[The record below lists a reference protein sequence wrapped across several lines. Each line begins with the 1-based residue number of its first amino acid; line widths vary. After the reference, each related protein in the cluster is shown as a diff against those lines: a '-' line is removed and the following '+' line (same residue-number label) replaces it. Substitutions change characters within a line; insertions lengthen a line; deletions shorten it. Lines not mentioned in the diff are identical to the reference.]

1 MNTLIDYSAKYPY
14 KSKMYSKYMTVYI
27 TPEEYA
33 IFDFHRQ
40 YNTLLNENFDVE
52 DEETLNVI
60 SDNFNIVEPY
70 LRKRFKLNK
79 SEDVMSLIEQIQEI
93 EDERGIFDYPPMPYQ
108 NKIRNLN
115 EITDASGKIISISN
129 NTIYMIKYKNITTFE
144 KLIDIVSKI
153 NNLPQNQHLTFSINN
168 YGYTILT
175 QLSINGISREI
186 KTVKESKKI
195 KLIEV

>member
-14 KSKMYSKYMTVYI
+14 KSKMYTKYTTVYI

-33 IFDFHRQ
+33 IFNFHRQ

-52 DEETLNVI
+52 DEETLNVLT
-60 SDNFNIVEPY
+60 DNFNIIEPY
-70 LRKRFKLNK
+70 LRRRFKLNK
-79 SEDVMSLIEQIQEI
+79 SEDVMSLVEQIQEI

-115 EITDASGKIISISN
+115 EITDASGKLIYN

-144 KLIDIVSKI
+144 KLINIVDKI

-168 YGYTILT
+168 YGYTVLT
-175 QLSINGISREI
+175 QLNGISKEI

>member
-40 YNTLLNENFDVE
+40 YNEILNENFDVE
-52 DEETLNVI
+52 DEEILNVL

-70 LRKRFKLNK
+70 LRKRFKFNK
-79 SEDVMSLIEQIQEI
+79 SEDVMSLVEQIQEI

-115 EITDASGKIISISN
+115 EITDASGKIIPIS

-175 QLSINGISREI
+175 QFNGLSKEI

>member
-14 KSKMYSKYMTVYI
+14 KSKMYSKYTTVYI

-33 IFDFHRQ
+33 IFNFHRQ

-52 DEETLNVI
+52 DEETLNVL

-70 LRKRFKLNK
+70 LRRRFKLSK
-79 SEDVMSLIEQIQEI
+79 SEDVMSLVEQIQEI
-93 EDERGIFDYPPMPYQ
+93 EDERGIFDYPLMPYQ

-115 EITDASGKIISISN
+115 EITDASGKLISN
-129 NTIYMIKYKNITTFE
+129 DTIYMIKYKNITTFE
-144 KLIDIVSKI
+144 KLINIVNKI

-175 QLSINGISREI
+175 QFNELTKEI

>member
-1 MNTLIDYSAKYPY
+1 MNSLIDYSAKYPY

-52 DEETLNVI
+52 DEETLNVL

-70 LRKRFKLNK
+70 LRKRFKFNK
-79 SEDVMSLIEQIQEI
+79 SEDVMSLVEQIQEVD
-93 EDERGIFDYPPMPYQ
+93 DERGIFDYPPMPYQ

-115 EITDASGKIISISN
+115 EITDASGKIISNDI
-129 NTIYMIKYKNITTFE
+129 IYMIKYKNITTFE

-168 YGYTILT
+168 YGYSILT
-175 QLSINGISREI
+175 QFNGLSKEI

>member
-1 MNTLIDYSAKYPY
+1 
-14 KSKMYSKYMTVYI
+14 
-27 TPEEYA
+27 
-33 IFDFHRQ
+33 
-40 YNTLLNENFDVE
+40 
-52 DEETLNVI
+52 
-60 SDNFNIVEPY
+60 
-70 LRKRFKLNK
+70 
-79 SEDVMSLIEQIQEI
+79 
-93 EDERGIFDYPPMPYQ
+93 
-108 NKIRNLN
+108 
-115 EITDASGKIISISN
+115 
-129 NTIYMIKYKNITTFE
+129 MIKYKNITTFE